1 MSEVDQELESRFIK
15 LMLSSALKTVTAIN
29 PEVDAL
35 ETVRGHMLEIC
46 GGVRQR
52 ALDSAG
58 EGVTPAVATAQVD
71 ALIAMINEYFDYSAS
86 PLFPDVTLV
95 KR

>member
-1 MSEVDQELESRFIK
+1 MSTLKTI
-15 LMLSSALKTVTAIN
+15 SALN

-35 ETVRGHMLEIC
+35 ETVRGHMLTIC

-52 ALDSAG
+52 ALEAADGAD
-58 EGVTPAVATAQVD
+58 EATVEVD

-86 PLFPDVTLV
+86 PMFPAVELV
-95 KR
+95 QR